1 MRKKERKVAMKK
13 KAKGKGSSKQ
23 ERTGRRT
30 VVGRSNPKARKIGK
44 KQLREYKKLLLEEKD
59 RIAGEIQH
67 IAYENLNKSQKDA
80 SGDISGYTYH
90 MADVATDNYDREF
103 SLGIATSEREI
114 LYDINEAL
122 KRIEDNVY
130 GTCLECDKPVT
141 KKRLKAVPH
150 TKYCIKCQSTIER
163 KEKGA

>member
-1 MRKKERKVAMKK
+1 MKKRKRKVAMRKK
-13 KAKGKGSSKQ
+13 VKGKGSRKQ
-23 ERTGRRT
+23 KRSGKRTAARR
-30 VVGRSNPKARKIGK
+30 SHPKARRMGK
-44 KQLREYKKLLLEEKD
+44 RELREYKKLLLEEKE

-67 IAYENLNKSQKDA
+67 IAHDTLNKSQKEA

-90 MADVATDNYDREF
+90 MADVATDSYDREF
-103 SLGIATSEREI
+103 SLGIASSEREI

-130 GTCLECDKPVT
+130 GNCLECAKPVT

-150 TKYCIKCQSTIER
+150 TKYCIKCQSTIEM
-163 KEKGA
+163 KEKRA